1 MVNRFNMKLKG
12 KKLALPYPEDS
23 SSLAS
28 KDAEA
33 YQSEFSTAR
42 LAFEA
47 LVKGRRSRLLEPFN
61 NRRAYYPISAGE
73 KVVDGFKRAIIV
85 RPYVESIKW
94 VHTEYSLD
102 IGGLF
107 PSVEPRDP
115 YSFPDSLCIGR
126 ERVVMQQEPVQ
137 TDLNQLRSFKVLL
150 DQVCEL
156 AAQEPP
162 HFEHA
167 EPS

>member
-28 KDAEA
+28 KDAEV
-33 YQSEFSTAR
+33 YQGEFSAAR

-47 LVKGRRSRLLEPFN
+47 LIKGRRSKLLEPYT
-61 NRRAYYPISAGE
+61 NRRAYYPIPAGE
-73 KVVDGFKRAIIV
+73 KAIGGYKRTIIV
-85 RPYVESIKW
+85 RPYVESIIW
-94 VHTEYSLD
+94 AHTEYSLD

-107 PSVEPRDP
+107 LGVEPPDP
-115 YSFPDSLCIGR
+115 FSFPDSLFIGR

-162 HFEHA
+162 HLEHA